1 MKRPDIRVVLGRGGS
16 GKSYLVKH
24 WLARNVGRVV
34 IFDAAAEDDYARG
47 AVVVERPDRL
57 VDLLLA
63 GERRL
68 CWRGL
73 FEGAFEAVNRLAWA
87 AGDLTLVWEE
97 VDQFGDAGR
106 LPEWAFKIVNQGRH
120 RDIRVIAC
128 SRRPARVSRDLTA
141 NASRIVAFGTTE
153 PRDLIYLRHYMGEAA
168 EGLRGLDPY
177 HALDWTEAGGAVAR
191 KSPFA

>member
-16 GKSYLVKH
+16 GKSHLVKH
-24 WLARNVGRVV
+24 WLGAIKGRVV

-47 AVVVERPDRL
+47 AVLVEDRDRL
-57 VDLLLA
+57 IDLLIA

-73 FEGAFEAVNRLAWA
+73 FGGAFEAVNEIAWA

-106 LPEWAFKIVNQGRH
+106 LPPWAFKIANQGRH

-153 PRDLIYLRHYMGEAA
+153 PRDLAYLRDYMGEAA
-168 EGLRGLDPY
+168 EKLRGVPEY
-177 HALDWTEAGGAVAR
+177 HALDWTEAAGAAVR
-191 KSPFA
+191 KSPFS